1 MPGID
6 GARDGTRPA
15 GTGAD
20 QGAAEPS
27 ADNALGLSVQPLD
40 KELREQFGV
49 DADENGLVVTDVTRG
64 SPAERAGLQAG
75 DVILS
80 AGGDDAVSAEA
91 FAELAAKATADK
103 GLLLRVKR
111 GESARFVVLKPAR

>member
-1 MPGID
+1 M
-6 GARDGTRPA
+6 
-15 GTGAD
+15 
-20 QGAAEPS
+20 
-27 ADNALGLSVQPLD
+27 
-40 KELREQFGV
+40 
-49 DADENGLVVTDVTRG
+49 TDVTRG